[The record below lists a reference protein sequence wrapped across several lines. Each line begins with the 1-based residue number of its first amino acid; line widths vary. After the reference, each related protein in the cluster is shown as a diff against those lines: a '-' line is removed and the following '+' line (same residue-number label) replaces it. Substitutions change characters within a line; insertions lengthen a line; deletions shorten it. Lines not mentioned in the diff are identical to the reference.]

1 MTDGL
6 DIRDIH
12 HRYDTDEVV
21 RGVSLAVGP
30 GEIVCLLGPS
40 GCGKTTCLRLAA
52 GLERL
57 RSGEI
62 RVAGTLVA
70 GPGVHVPPEERRVGL
85 VLQDYALFPHL
96 TATANVAFGLSGPGV
111 SRRGRADRER
121 VAVDL
126 LAQVGLAGYET
137 AYPHMLSGGQQQRV
151 ALARALAPEPDV
163 MLMDEPFSG
172 LDVTL
177 RGEVRETTAAVLKQ
191 RGAPTL
197 VVTHDPDEAL
207 AIGDRIAIMRD
218 GRIVQSGTAEDIY
231 LNPADPF
238 VMTFFGHSNRLAG
251 RVEGGGV
258 ATPFGRVPA
267 PGLEDGRP
275 GDLGAPAGAGPA
287 GGAAAG
293 RRRRAG
299 HGTGPPPAADGGRS
313 GAAESRLRRVSC
325 ICRPPGCAGCAIIAK
340 WNGNCGHPRY
350 LTGCAPF
357 DVRVSL
363 QGETKWVSVS
373 GRSPSSPY

>member
-57 RSGEI
+57 HSGEI

-121 VAVDL
+121 IAVDL

-275 GDLGAPAGAGPA
+275 AAVLFRSSALSLAANGQGTAAQVTSARLLGPVQRVVLRLDDGVGLVMERARRQPLTVGDQVRLK
-287 GGAAAG
+287 
-293 RRRRAG
+293 
-299 HGTGPPPAADGGRS
+299 ADFD
-313 GAAESRLRRVSC
+313 EFRVFADH
-325 ICRPPGCAGCAIIAK
+325 PGV
-340 WNGNCGHPRY
+340 P
-350 LTGCAPF
+350 
-357 DVRVSL
+357 DV
-363 QGETKWVSVS
+363 Q
-373 GRSPSSPY
+373 